1 MFLLTRD
8 LRVVEQA
15 LEERGVRDRAG
26 GDHRGVRG
34 VRTGR
39 IVSFDTINDDGA
51 DDNEGQELYPVT
63 SSGGF
68 EVEI

>member
-1 MFLLTRD
+1 MW
-8 LRVVEQA
+8 RVGQARVEG
-15 LEERGVRDRAG
+15 GVRESRVAE
-26 GDHRGVRG
+26 DHFGVRV

-39 IVSFDTINDDGA
+39 VVSCDTINDDGA
-51 DDNEGQELYPVT
+51 DDNDCLELSPVT

>member
-1 MFLLTRD
+1 MWR
-8 LRVVEQA
+8 VEQA
-15 LEERGVRDRAG
+15 RVEGGVRESIVAE
-26 GDHRGVRG
+26 DHFGVRV

-39 IVSFDTINDDGA
+39 IVSFDRINDDGA

-63 SSGGF
+63 TTGGL